1 MTLFSREIQDAHHRV
16 DAANWN
22 EIYIVGDPHGC
33 VAELD
38 ELCAA
43 IDLTDDDLLVFVGDL
58 VRKGPDSKGVVDRVR
73 EADNMLTVRGN
84 NEEKLL
90 RGDKQLDE
98 LSDEDLDWIASLPV
112 VISLPGTLVVHGGI
126 DPRKP
131 QGDHTVDD
139 LQNTRSLVPG
149 GSYDPPYWFEEY
161 AGPERVFFGHTVLEA
176 PIVREHAVGLDTGCV
191 YGGELTAYNWRTDE
205 LVAVPANKTVVDR
218 ADSKFIEPTESIDIA
233 YVNAPK

>member
-1 MTLFSREIQDAHHRV
+1 MTSFSETIEASHRHV
-16 DAANWN
+16 DPANWEN
-22 EIYIVGDPHGC
+22 IYIVGDPHGC
-33 VAELD
+33 LAELD

-73 EADNMLTVRGN
+73 NAPNMLTVRGN

-98 LSDEDLDWIASLPV
+98 LTDDDLEWIASLPI
-112 VISLPGTLVVHGGI
+112 VISLPDTLVVHGGI

-131 QGDHTVDD
+131 RADHTVDD

-149 GSYDPPYWFEEY
+149 GSYDSPYWFEEY
-161 AGPERVFFGHTVLEA
+161 AGPERIFFGHTVLDR
-176 PIVREHAVGLDTGCV
+176 PVVREHAVGLDTGCV
-191 YGGELTAYNWRTDE
+191 YGGELTAYNWRTGE
-205 LVAVPANKTVVDR
+205 LTAVPAAETAVDR
-218 ADSKFIEPTESIDIA
+218 SEEKILDPKANAVPT
-233 YVNAPK
+233 P